1 MATYTANQVS
11 INNGSKLVTVNS
23 NESPESV
30 SQGDFIQIAN
40 YPLAEIN
47 RTFLDA
53 NSNHIIEL
61 VKVWKHSD
69 QITQS
74 AIVLPTT
81 VNFKSTVQ
89 ALKNANT
96 LVNDNTQAM
105 QDWQTKL
112 GRVAFNN
119 VDGSKVTIK
128 TMLQMETDFNS
139 LMSRVQAL
147 IPMQAFD
154 VYVLIGDSITNQSV
168 ENREELL
175 KQSFIESGFSSEV
188 EVYGTGLSGH
198 TTKTFTE
205 KFLGQVPP
213 TTSSLLLSDYE
224 TLLAGKRVLF
234 IDVLRTN
241 DWKMICSNGVDYDVQ
256 KAECEQWTEILVN
269 AIKASTLNA
278 DYAIASQPYNDWRN
292 INVRGSQGFDII
304 DGNAPVYDQ
313 SVAWQYDV
321 VEALCKKHS
330 PNWYA
335 NDRCYF
341 DFFAHTRNYFR
352 YWLGSDNDS
361 IHPVINT
368 SELYRNYFA
377 RRAYKAS
384 INSISIVPMENLY
397 DYTLSVNLLAGE
409 TCIFD
414 FARTYSN
421 GIDDQDGIQKDTRI
435 NLVAAGSLRETTIK
449 KSDGSLIGGRSYLIT
464 GGENSRQ
471 TTGQGNPGNSSVSLE
486 NHYLLK
492 SNQYVRAGEVMSI
505 VITGLPENSVYDLSI
520 TAAYN
525 VSSAS
530 SKVTANGVVI
540 SLSNTA
546 VSDGI
551 VPIATES
558 VTVGDDGKINATLE
572 SLDGLGVGALAGIS
586 LTRTA

>member
-47 RTFLDA
+47 RTFLDV
-53 NSNHIIEL
+53 NGDHVIEL
-61 VKVWKHSD
+61 LKVWKHSD
-69 QITQS
+69 QITQP
-74 AIVLPTT
+74 AIVVPTT
-81 VNFKSTVQ
+81 VDFKNTVQ

-128 TMLQMETDFNS
+128 TMLQMETDFN
-139 LMSRVQAL
+139 LLISRLQAL
-147 IPMQAFD
+147 IPMQSFD

-175 KQSFIESGFSSEV
+175 KQSFIDSGFSSEI

-304 DGNAPVYDQ
+304 DGNASVYDQ

-352 YWLGSDNDS
+352 YWLGSDIDS

-377 RRAYKAS
+377 NRAYKAS

-397 DYTLSVNLLAGE
+397 DYTLAVNLLAGE

-421 GIDDQDGIQKDTRI
+421 GIADQDGIQKDIRI

-471 TTGQGNPGNSSVSLE
+471 TSGQGNPGNSSVSLE

-505 VITGLPENSVYDLSI
+505 VITGLPANSVYDLSI
-520 TAAYN
+520 AAAYN

-530 SKVTANGVVI
+530 SKLTANGVVI

-546 VSDGI
+546 VSDGV

-558 VTVGDDGKINATLE
+558 VNVGDDGKINATLE